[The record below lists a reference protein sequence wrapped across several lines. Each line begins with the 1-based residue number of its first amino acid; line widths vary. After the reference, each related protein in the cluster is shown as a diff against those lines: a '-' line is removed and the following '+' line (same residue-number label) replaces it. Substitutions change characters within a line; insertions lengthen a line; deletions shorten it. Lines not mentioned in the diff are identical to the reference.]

1 MGQNTQEEKK
11 KNEEQ
16 TTTKKKPLSP
26 DHQIEKQIQTQNMQ
40 NTKKR
45 TYPTQ
50 LEEKNHKCNH
60 KKKTTPQDNK
70 YKTKTKEKRR
80 RKDKFTSIKPQTK
93 HTLDRMPATKKNK
106 PKKTNQKINKY

>member
-50 LEEKNHKCNH
+50 LEEK
-60 KKKTTPQDNK
+60 
-70 YKTKTKEKRR
+70 
-80 RKDKFTSIKPQTK
+80 KP
-93 HTLDRMPATKKNK
+93 
-106 PKKTNQKINKY
+106 